1 MVRMKKVVTLVI
13 FVVLFFLGFVWWTN
27 GVKPVNGGDT
37 SQKIFVIER
46 GEAIREVG
54 NALKKEGLI
63 RDPVVFFLLIKKA
76 GSEKAIQAGDY
87 KLSPSMDL
95 YKIVDT
101 LKHGTLDLW
110 VTIPEG
116 FRAEEISDTLSENLP
131 VDVIFRQK
139 LAQEEGY
146 LFPDTYLIPKDA
158 SAETVIEIMKSN
170 FDVKAKAAG
179 IPQDTKT
186 LSRIVT
192 IASLVEREARFADD
206 AYLVASVIS
215 NRLEIGM
222 GLQIDAT
229 VQYIL
234 GYIAQEKVWW
244 KRHLTIADLK
254 MSSPYNTYIYAG
266 LPPTPISN
274 PGINALKAAANP
286 TKTDYLYYV
295 SDSAGH
301 LHFAKTLDG
310 HNQNVQKYIK

>member
-1 MVRMKKVVTLVI
+1 MII
-13 FVVLFFLGFVWWTN
+13 FLGALGFVWWTN
-27 GVKPVNGGDT
+27 GVKPVSKEDT

-54 NALKKEGLI
+54 NSLKKEGLI

-101 LKHGTLDLW
+101 LKHGTIDLW

-116 FRAEEISDTLSENLP
+116 FRAEEIADTLSENLP
-131 VDVIFRQK
+131 VDAVFRQK

-170 FDVKAKAAG
+170 FNTKTKAAG
-179 IPQDTKT
+179 IPQDAKS

-192 IASLVEREARFADD
+192 IASLVEREAKFADD
-206 AYLVASVIS
+206 AYMVASVIT

-234 GYIAQEKVWW
+234 GYISSEKVWW
-244 KRHLTIADLK
+244 KRHLTIADLRTP
-254 MSSPYNTYIYAG
+254 SPYNTYIHAG

-286 TKTDYLYYV
+286 AKTDYLYYV

>member
-1 MVRMKKVVTLVI
+1 MKKVITLVI
-13 FVVLFFLGFVWWTN
+13 FAVFFLTGFIWWNN
-27 GVKPVNGGDT
+27 GVKPINKADT
-37 SQKIFVIER
+37 SQKVFVISR

-54 NALKKEGLI
+54 NALKSEGLI

-87 KLSPSMDL
+87 RLSPSMDL

-116 FRAEEISDTLSENLP
+116 YRAEEIADNLSSNLP
-131 VDVIFRQK
+131 VDTIFRQK
-139 LAQEEGY
+139 LAVEEGY

-158 SAETVIEIMKSN
+158 GAEMVIAIMKSN
-170 FDVKAKAAG
+170 FDKKTQDAG
-179 IPQDTKT
+179 IPQDSTA
-186 LSRIVT
+186 LARIVT
-192 IASLVEREARFADD
+192 IASLVEREAKFPED
-206 AYLVASVIS
+206 APLVASVIS

-229 VQYIL
+229 VQYVL
-234 GYIAQEKVWW
+234 GYSASQKTWWRNNLTSQELKV
-244 KRHLTIADLK
+244 
-254 MSSPYNTYIYAG
+254 SSLYNTYIHAG

-274 PGINALKAAANP
+274 PGIKALKAAAAPAN
-286 TKTDYLYYV
+286 TNYIYYV
-295 SDSAGH
+295 SDTTGH
-301 LHFAKTLDG
+301 LHFAKTLAE

>member
-1 MVRMKKVVTLVI
+1 MKKVITLVI
-13 FVVLFFLGFVWWTN
+13 FAVISLFGFIWWTN
-27 GVKPVNGGDT
+27 GVKPVNKKDT

-54 NALKKEGLI
+54 NSLKEEGLI

-95 YKIVDT
+95 YTIVDT

-116 FRAEEISDTLSENLP
+116 FRAEEIASSLSENLP
-131 VDVIFRQK
+131 VDAVFRQK

-158 SAETVIEIMKSN
+158 SAETVISIMKGN
-170 FDVKAKAAG
+170 FSKKIQESGISQDKAA
-179 IPQDTKT
+179 

-192 IASLVEREARFADD
+192 IASLVEREAKFAED

-234 GYIAQEKVWW
+234 GYIPAEKVWW
-244 KRHLTIADLK
+244 KRHLTISDLK
-254 MSSPYNTYIYAG
+254 TASPYNTYIHAG

-274 PGINALKAAANP
+274 PGLNAIKAAANP
-286 TKTDYLYYV
+286 AKTDYLYYV